1 MNWHGLVAGA
11 IGTVNPFITGTVQVS
26 TGSTVNPDG
35 SQTPTYDTYSG
46 VSMQVQALTY
56 KDLQQ
61 IDGLNLNGTRRAI
74 YMNGRADGVVRS
86 LMKGGDLI
94 TIAAGPNAGVWL
106 VALMAEQWPD
116 WAKAIV
122 TLQNET
128 P

>member
-1 MNWHGLVAGA
+1 VNLHGLTTGA
-11 IGTVNPFITGTVQVS
+11 INAVNPFLTGTVQVS
-26 TGSTVNPDG
+26 TGQTTNADG
-35 SQTPTYDTYSG
+35 SQTPTYETFTD
-46 VSMQVQALTY
+46 VSMQVQALQY
-56 KDLQQ
+56 QDLKQ
-61 IDGLNLNGTRRAI
+61 IEGLNLNGTRRAI